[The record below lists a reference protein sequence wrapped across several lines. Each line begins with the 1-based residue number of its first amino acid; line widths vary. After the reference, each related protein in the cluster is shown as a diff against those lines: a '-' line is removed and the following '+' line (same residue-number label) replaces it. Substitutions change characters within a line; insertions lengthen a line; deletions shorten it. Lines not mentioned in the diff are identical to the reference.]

1 MNPGIRAAPAG
12 CSSATNHGAA
22 SPIHRTGFE
31 RGVSAMPGSST
42 CGTGVHDHRAPRS
55 AAPSSPDPSG
65 PIDVVAIRHAPTAW
79 NAAGRIQG
87 HTDVPLGGAGRRALA
102 GRRLP
107 ERFGSY
113 RAHSSPLARA
123 VETAALLGLEAPV
136 LDRRLMEM
144 DWGEWEGRTRASVA
158 ATDPGGVAR
167 NEARGPDFR
176 PPGGESPR
184 EVQARIV
191 DWAWSVAAGPP
202 PGAARN
208 RPGPAGGVARS
219 AARSSPHVV
228 AITHKGVVK
237 ALLGLACGWDLTG
250 KSPVRLDWTR
260 AHRFRFDPATGAFTL
275 AEPNIRLERDG

>member
-1 MNPGIRAAPAG
+1 MRKLSGLP
-12 CSSATNHGAA
+12 
-22 SPIHRTGFE
+22 
-31 RGVSAMPGSST
+31 
-42 CGTGVHDHRAPRS
+42 
-55 AAPSSPDPSG
+55 G
-65 PIDVVAIRHAPTAW
+65 PIDMVMIRHAPTAW

-87 HTDVPLGGAGRRALA
+87 HTDVPLSGDGRRALA

-107 ERFGSY
+107 ERFGAY
-113 RAHSSPLARA
+113 RVHSSPLARA

-144 DWGEWEGRTRASVA
+144 GWGEWEGRTRAALA
-158 ATDPGGVAR
+158 AADPAGVAR

-191 DWAWSVAAGPP
+191 DWARSAAAGPP
-202 PGAARN
+202 PGTVRN
-208 RPGPAGGVARS
+208 HRSPAGSVARS
-219 AARSSPHVV
+219 PARSSSHVV

>member
-1 MNPGIRAAPAG
+1 M
-12 CSSATNHGAA
+12 
-22 SPIHRTGFE
+22 
-31 RGVSAMPGSST
+31 VM
-42 CGTGVHDHRAPRS
+42 
-55 AAPSSPDPSG
+55 
-65 PIDVVAIRHAPTAW
+65 IRHAPTAW

-87 HTDVPLGGAGRRALA
+87 HTDVPLSGEGRRALA

-107 ERFGSY
+107 ERFGAY
-113 RAHSSPLARA
+113 RVHSSPLARA

-144 DWGEWEGRTRASVA
+144 GWGEWEGRTRAALA
-158 ATDPGGVAR
+158 AADPAGVAR
-167 NEARGPDFR
+167 NEAGGPDFR

-191 DWAWSVAAGPP
+191 DWARSAAAGPS
-202 PGAARN
+202 PGTVRN
-208 RPGPAGGVARS
+208 HRSPAGSVARS
-219 AARSSPHVV
+219 PARPSSHVV

-260 AHRFRFDPATGAFTL
+260 AHRFRFDPASAAFTL